1 MGHQP
6 SADYVSNTTKGASIR
21 FQGMLLIYLNPLV
34 DDTNALFPRP
44 SYYLYVMYLDTLYTI
59 AQFRQSL

>member
-1 MGHQP
+1 
-6 SADYVSNTTKGASIR
+6 
-21 FQGMLLIYLNPLV
+21 MLLIYLNPLV
-34 DDTNALFPRP
+34 DNTNALFPRL